1 MIVQLFGTNKK
12 SGNCYALAIR
22 CFGILLLLN
31 SLNCFSQS
39 ILPKSID
46 SLEKKVNLY
55 GIKNQSPILFVHFDK
70 NIYSTSENVWFT
82 GYLLNVPDHSLYK
95 TLAVTLIND
104 NSRSVIQNDKFVMKG
119 GLAFGNMVI
128 PDTLTAG
135 NYSFICFTNRLTNSN
150 PDVIFTQAVTVKTS
164 NKSPA

>member
-1 MIVQLFGTNKK
+1 
-12 SGNCYALAIR
+12 
-22 CFGILLLLN
+22 
-31 SLNCFSQS
+31 
-39 ILPKSID
+39 
-46 SLEKKVNLY
+46 
-55 GIKNQSPILFVHFDK
+55 
-70 NIYSTSENVWFT
+70 VWFT